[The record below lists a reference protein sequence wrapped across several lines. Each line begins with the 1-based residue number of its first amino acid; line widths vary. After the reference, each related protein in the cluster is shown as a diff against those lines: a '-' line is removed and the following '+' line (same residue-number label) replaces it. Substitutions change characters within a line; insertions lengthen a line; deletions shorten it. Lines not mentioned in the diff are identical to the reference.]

1 MKGEKRKEEEKK
13 ERRGRE
19 GRGRSDDVRE
29 GTERRREGEMENK
42 IRRK

>member
-13 ERRGRE
+13 ERG

-29 GTERRREGEMENK
+29 GTERRRGGEMENK